1 MDENLQVQQEFAA
14 RGLNHQQSRLLEQE
28 GTHEQKAK
36 EMATLDT
43 EEIQATS
50 IHFFSYYSCIHW
62 TVLGIDYS
70 CCG

>member
-14 RGLNHQQSRLLEQE
+14 RGLNHQQSRLVEQQR
-28 GTHEQKAK
+28 THEQKAK

-50 IHFFSYYSCIHW
+50 IHFFFPA
-62 TVLGIDYS
+62 TVAASTGQF
-70 CCG
+70 

>member
-14 RGLNHQQSRLLEQE
+14 RGLNHQQSRLVEQQR
-28 GTHEQKAK
+28 THEQKAK

-50 IHFFSYYSCIHW
+50 IHFFF
-62 TVLGIDYS
+62 LLL
-70 CCG
+70 